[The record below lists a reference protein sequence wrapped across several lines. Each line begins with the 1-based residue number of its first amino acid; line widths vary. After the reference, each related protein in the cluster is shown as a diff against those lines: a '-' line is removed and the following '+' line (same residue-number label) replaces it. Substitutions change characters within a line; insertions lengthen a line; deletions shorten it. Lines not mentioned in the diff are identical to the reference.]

1 MIIVTGAIHATE
13 DSFGK
18 LLAASIEHCER
29 SRGEPGCIA
38 HNVHVDCE
46 NKLRLV
52 FLEFW
57 RDEAA
62 FKAHFELAASKDF
75 GAFVHAN
82 AAEPPDIQVHQATRL
97 SF

>member
-1 MIIVTGAIHATE
+1 MIIVTGAVHATE
-13 DSFGK
+13 DSIGK

-46 NKLRLV
+46 DNLRLV

-62 FKAHFELAASKDF
+62 IRAHFELPASKAF
-75 GAFVHAN
+75 GAFVRAN
-82 AAEPPDIQVHQATRL
+82 AAEPPEISVFNTERVEV
-97 SF
+97 

>member
-1 MIIVTGAIHATE
+1 MIIVTGAVHGDR

-18 LLAASIEHCER
+18 LLAASVEHCER

-46 NKLRLV
+46 DRHRLV

-57 RDEAA
+57 ESEETLR
-62 FKAHFELAASKDF
+62 KHFALPASKAF
-75 GAFVHAN
+75 GAFVRAN
-82 AAEPPDIQVHQATRL
+82 AAEPPAISVFSADRV
-97 SF
+97 SV